1 MAAPLQNYL
10 RTYRRRSR
18 FSQEEIALLLGSRS
32 GTRVSRYEQRVRKP
46 TLETALAYEA
56 IFRVPVSELF
66 AGLYRKV
73 EKEIIA
79 RAEELAEIL
88 LSANAVCASSRKLAA
103 LRAISSRQPVASTK
117 RK

>member
-1 MAAPLQNYL
+1 MSAPLENYL

-18 FSQEEIALLLGSRS
+18 FSQEEVALLLGSRS
-32 GTRVSRYEQRVRKP
+32 GTRVSRYEQQIRKP

-73 EKEIIA
+73 EKEVIA
-79 RAEELAEIL
+79 RAEELAERL
-88 LSANAVCASSRKLAA
+88 ASDKTVRVSSRKLAL
-103 LRAISSRQPVASTK
+103 LRAISSRQPVSYTK
-117 RK
+117 R

>member
-18 FSQEEIALLLGSRS
+18 FSQEELALLLGSRS
-32 GTRVSRYEQRVRKP
+32 GTRVSRYERQVRKP

-56 IFRVPVSELF
+56 IFRVPVSTIF

-73 EKEIIA
+73 EKETIA
-79 RAEELAEIL
+79 RAEDLAERL
-88 LSANAVCASSRKLAA
+88 VSADTVRVSTRKLAS
-103 LRAISSRQPVASTK
+103 LRAISSRKPALRVNQ
-117 RK
+117 